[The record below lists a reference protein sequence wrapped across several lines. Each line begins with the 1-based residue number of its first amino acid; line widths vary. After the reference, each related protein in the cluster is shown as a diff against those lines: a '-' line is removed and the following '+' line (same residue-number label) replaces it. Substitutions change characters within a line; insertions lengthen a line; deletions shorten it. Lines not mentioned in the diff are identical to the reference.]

1 MQSDDPGQ
9 RDDEGPISDSVQ
21 TATEDPTTVT
31 VFEHHDADGAHLDV
45 AVLRPDRWHFL
56 TVEEARE
63 LADELLDA
71 ADAAEEYSE
80 EFDVPLRTR

>member
-9 RDDEGPISDSVQ
+9 RDDEGPISDFVQ

-63 LADELLDA
+63 LADGLLDA